1 MAASPPDEHVKF
13 FSHAG
18 RLAQENRG
26 EEALAPQQILAR
38 HDFLRFSPIS
48 FASRIRD
55 RHRSGRRLG
64 RKQG

>member
-38 HDFLRFSPIS
+38 HNFFRVSPTS
-48 FASRIRD
+48 FVVLVRD
-55 RHRSGRRLG
+55 HRSGRRLD
-64 RKQG
+64 REQG

>member
-1 MAASPPDEHVKF
+1 VKF

-38 HDFLRFSPIS
+38 HDFLRFSLIPFVIPLP
-48 FASRIRD
+48 D
-55 RHRSGRRLG
+55 
-64 RKQG
+64 